1 MLITGIGD
9 EVTNFFIVLLI
20 FCVIYFGWRSTAVTP
35 ASSPVGVLIIE
46 QNTITSNTTP
56 DSHPRKYCKMG
67 GIGRSKIN
75 VLYHIVVTRSDSQL
89 STRTETEELTVNNVI
104 EELESDI
111 TEFID
116 RTTTSFGESPI
127 VVEENRE
134 TTTDVEPSGEEQII
148 QAMDGDIVDSG
159 SCGSNDGNELRHRKV
174 TVEQQEGV
182 KTTTETKDIENERE
196 LTIKLKY
203 LNDDLKLVTAKAT
216 EAIGDFKK

>member
-1 MLITGIGD
+1 M
-9 EVTNFFIVLLI
+9 
-20 FCVIYFGWRSTAVTP
+20 
-35 ASSPVGVLIIE
+35 
-46 QNTITSNTTP
+46 
-56 DSHPRKYCKMG
+56 
-67 GIGRSKIN
+67 
-75 VLYHIVVTRSDSQL
+75 YHIVVTRSDSQL

-134 TTTDVEPSGEEQII
+134 TTTDVEPSGEERII
-148 QAMDGDIVDSG
+148 QAMDGDIVDS
-159 SCGSNDGNELRHRKV
+159 GSNDGNELRHRKV

-182 KTTTETKDIENERE
+182 KTTTESKDIENERE

>member
-1 MLITGIGD
+1 M
-9 EVTNFFIVLLI
+9 
-20 FCVIYFGWRSTAVTP
+20 
-35 ASSPVGVLIIE
+35 
-46 QNTITSNTTP
+46 
-56 DSHPRKYCKMG
+56 
-67 GIGRSKIN
+67 
-75 VLYHIVVTRSDSQL
+75 TRSDSQL

-134 TTTDVEPSGEEQII
+134 ATTDVEPSGEEQII

-159 SCGSNDGNELRHRKV
+159 SNDGNELRHRKV
-174 TVEQQEGV
+174 TVEQQEEV
-182 KTTTETKDIENERE
+182 KTTTESKDIENERE

-203 LNDDLKLVTAKAT
+203 LNDDLKLVTAKGT